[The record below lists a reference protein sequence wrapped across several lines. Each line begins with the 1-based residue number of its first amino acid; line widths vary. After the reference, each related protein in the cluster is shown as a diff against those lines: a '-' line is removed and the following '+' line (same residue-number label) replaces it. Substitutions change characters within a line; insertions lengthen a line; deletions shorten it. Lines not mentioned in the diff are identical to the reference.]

1 MDTKDFMIFYDKDI
15 YIYTKMKL
23 LKPLCWTRQVRVPH
37 LSPAALQSTN
47 SADTFAFKRGMIA
60 AVGPSFNR
68 CFESQDF
75 PFWKG
80 RFCSELSHPKLP
92 GPCVASRENTQSDF
106 SLHEWLADPSSNPPQ
121 LSLCETTPLMIC
133 VFLPEKTAW
142 VCASR
147 WAELCKSCKQKC
159 LMWLWN
165 MSPRFDALA
174 ASFLLEVSQVP
185 EAWLIACNLLHP
197 ASWIL
202 VNFAWSL
209 STMSIEL
216 VWSSSQKGMW
226 THLPPSLPHHEAFQL
241 SKRAAFAKHKSWKCW
256 SSAWGVHF

>member
-1 MDTKDFMIFYDKDI
+1 MLAVLIMSWLWNWRYTDSIYCAYSQCSKSLCKCIWTPTILWYFMTK
-15 YIYTKMKL
+15 IYTKMKL

-106 SLHEWLADPSSNPPQ
+106 GLHEWLADSSSNPPQ
-121 LSLCETTPLMIC
+121 LSLCETTNGC
-133 VFLPEKTAW
+133 VFLPEKTVW

-185 EAWLIACNLLHP
+185 E
-197 ASWIL
+197 
-202 VNFAWSL
+202 
-209 STMSIEL
+209 T
-216 VWSSSQKGMW
+216 
-226 THLPPSLPHHEAFQL
+226 
-241 SKRAAFAKHKSWKCW
+241 
-256 SSAWGVHF
+256 